1 MYSSFNGDHF
11 GVLIFMYSTVL
22 LQIKTP
28 TQLEAAFSF
37 FSTTGSENFKINEFE
52 ETCGVGM
59 IEKNILTLNLA
70 IISYI

>member
-1 MYSSFNGDHF
+1 MFLFFTN
-11 GVLIFMYSTVL
+11 STVL

-28 TQLEAAFSF
+28 AQLEAAFSF

-59 IEKNILTLNLA
+59 IEKIIL
-70 IISYI
+70 SKSCEH